1 MPRSSAGVPGGLPGP
16 GVAGVRSRHLG
27 LRPVPQRRR
36 LGRLHQL
43 AARLGRRCQRVGRL
57 LPGGPAPLPAS
68 PAPLPASPAPL
79 PASPAPLPASPAP
92 LPASP
97 APPAASPAA
106 PTMLPANASGQSSPR
121 SAGHC
126 EHRPWAVSAVRRQCD
141 GDASGVARPCLP
153 IGPPTARRCPRARRG
168 RARPARLRG
177 AGRSVLISVAHAA
190 RNAGGHNGWPQ
201 APLPCDASVR
211 DRLPRHRVGL
221 ARLLSRVHRR
231 FEAVA
236 LASGRLVFYVARRSS
251 TAQGASGSSMSS
263 GSPPVSRT
271 RP

>member
-27 LRPVPQRRR
+27 LRPVRQRRC

-57 LPGGPAPLPAS
+57 LPGGPAPS
-68 PAPLPASPAPL
+68 PARRRPRPCCRPTPPGNLLRGPPGTASIGHGQFPLSAD
-79 PASPAPLPASPAP
+79 
-92 LPASP
+92 
-97 APPAASPAA
+97 
-106 PTMLPANASGQSSPR
+106 NATATPV
-121 SAGHC
+121 
-126 EHRPWAVSAVRRQCD
+126 VSLV
-141 GDASGVARPCLP
+141 RPCLS
-153 IGPPTARRCPRARRG
+153 GPLRSPPSSCSSGSCTSCAARS
-168 RARPARLRG
+168 

-201 APLPCDASVR
+201 APLPYDASVR

-236 LASGRLVFYVARRSS
+236 LASGRLAFYVARRSS
-251 TAQGASGSSMSS
+251 TAQRASGSSMSS
-263 GSPPVSRT
+263 GSPVSRT

>member
-57 LPGGPAPLPAS
+57 LPGG
-68 PAPLPASPAPL
+68 
-79 PASPAPLPASPAP
+79 PAPLPASPAP

-263 GSPPVSRT
+263 GSPVSRT